1 MNEEQKN
8 DLELLKK
15 NEELKILNEELDTFV
30 YRSSHDLRAP
40 LTSVLGLSSLI
51 ENETDLH
58 KIYYLNFLIKESV
71 ERLLKVTDDMA
82 DYSRNART
90 HVQEE
95 EVDFSELIDEAIASH
110 HFMENFHRLKINLD
124 IQIPGKTVKLDKR
137 RIAIL
142 VNNSLSNAI
151 KYQDTN
157 KEYSFLN
164 ISALCENNTLKLIF
178 EDNGVGISEEYH
190 DKIFEMFYRAN
201 AYSLGSGLGLYI
213 VKGIVEKL
221 NGKAEVI
228 SAPEKGTT
236 FIFTFPLNQKSIN
249 K

>member
-1 MNEEQKN
+1 MTEDKKNE
-8 DLELLKK
+8 LELLRK

-40 LTSVLGLSSLI
+40 LTSVIGLTSLI
-51 ENETDLH
+51 EDETDLH

-90 HVQEE
+90 SIQKE
-95 EVDFSELIDEAIASH
+95 EVSFPALIDEAILSH
-110 HFMENFHRLKINLD
+110 HFMENFHRLKINID
-124 IQIPGKTVKLDKR
+124 VQTSTVPVLVDKK
-137 RIAIL
+137 RIEIL
-142 VNNSLSNAI
+142 INNSLSNAI

-157 KEYSFLN
+157 KEFSFLN
-164 ISALCENNTLKLIF
+164 ISVKFYESTFKMVF
-178 EDNGVGISEEYH
+178 EDNGVGIAEEFH

-201 AYSLGSGLGLYI
+201 SYSLGSGLGLYI

-221 NGKAEVI
+221 NGKVELI
-228 SAPEKGTT
+228 SAPDKGST
-236 FIFTFPLNQKSIN
+236 FIFTFPF
-249 K
+249 

>member
-1 MNEEQKN
+1 MTKETKN

-90 HVQEE
+90 HIQEE
-95 EVDFSELIDEAIASH
+95 DVNFYELIDEAISSH
-110 HFMENFHRLKINLD
+110 HFMENFHRLKIKVD
-124 IQIPGKTVKLDKR
+124 IQIPEPLVKLDKK

-142 VNNSLSNAI
+142 INNSLSNAI

-157 KEYSFLN
+157 KEFSYLN
-164 ISALCENNTLKLIF
+164 ISVIQKDKNLQLIF
-178 EDNGVGISEEYH
+178 EDNGVGIAEEYH

-221 NGKAEVI
+221 NGKAELI
-228 SAPEKGTT
+228 STPDKGST
-236 FIFTFPLNQKSIN
+236 FIFSFPLN
-249 K
+249 